1 MKWILLVGVGAAA
14 VTGFQQ
20 LPAVSFISN
29 SKKVRS
35 STGTA
40 GATAGGTRP
49 AASSLTT
56 DEEQDNHTKDRYV
69 APGNTPNGKK
79 KKKNTGSNNK
89 VKPRQKAKQQSS
101 SSFQGPRLPPP
112 LLVDYEQ
119 QHFNHRREAEQQET
133 RVHSDT
139 IAATCPHFAS
149 CAGCT
154 VAKAADTPVIAA
166 AQRYFAKERYQGG
179 PASSS
184 SSNSGSTTKK
194 NDHDSSDFLLVVP
207 TALTGWRTQAKLVA
221 ANKSS
226 SNKWMKN
233 GGCVFGLYQQGSH
246 DVLPIPQCVVHHPSI
261 NQAIALLEAATA
273 AANIGAYD
281 ETTREGDLRYVQLQ
295 TERTTGKVC
304 LTLVWNASSQKET
317 QPGLSRLVKQ
327 LEQQMTTVWHSI
339 WCHCNDGFGNTIFT
353 RKPDRWTRLA
363 GPEFLREPIPVAA
376 AASLDDDYNDTKSA
390 VAAAAGWFYFTPLTF
405 RQGNMDGFDI
415 LANDVARSIPGGSKV
430 CELYGGVGVLGL
442 TTLAYHQQRGYPL
455 QWLRC
460 SDENPANARC
470 FHRSTESLF
479 GGGLITSRSSRQSGR
494 RSPPQSSDNDGEI
507 TFAELM
513 KLGNLNDA
521 FQGSK
526 KNKYNAG
533 EGTVTATN
541 QVSYVVAS
549 AAQALLSGQALGANV
564 LIVDPPRKGLEEEVL
579 LELIKP
585 RNRDQPYG
593 EDATMDAGSEERINW
608 ANDINLLIYVSCGFD
623 ALARDCDRL
632 LSSRAGWSIKS
643 STGYLLFPGSDH
655 VETLA
660 IFQRR

>member
-1 MKWILLVGVGAAA
+1 
-14 VTGFQQ
+14 
-20 LPAVSFISN
+20 
-29 SKKVRS
+29 
-35 STGTA
+35 
-40 GATAGGTRP
+40 
-49 AASSLTT
+49 
-56 DEEQDNHTKDRYV
+56 
-69 APGNTPNGKK
+69 
-79 KKKNTGSNNK
+79 
-89 VKPRQKAKQQSS
+89 
-101 SSFQGPRLPPP
+101 
-112 LLVDYEQ
+112 
-119 QHFNHRREAEQQET
+119 
-133 RVHSDT
+133 
-139 IAATCPHFAS
+139 
-149 CAGCT
+149 
-154 VAKAADTPVIAA
+154 
-166 AQRYFAKERYQGG
+166 
-179 PASSS
+179 
-184 SSNSGSTTKK
+184 
-194 NDHDSSDFLLVVP
+194 VVP

-226 SNKWMKN
+226 TNKWMKN
-233 GGCVFGLYQQGSH
+233 VGCVFGLYQQGSH

-304 LTLVWNASSQKET
+304 LTLVWNASCQKET

-327 LEQQMTTVWHSI
+327 LEPQMTTVWHSI
-339 WCHCNDGFGNTIFT
+339 WCHCNDGMGNTIFT

-376 AASLDDDYNDTKSA
+376 ALDDDDDYNDTK
-390 VAAAAGWFYFTPLTF
+390 AATAAGWFYFTPLTF

-415 LANDVARSIPGGSKV
+415 LANDVARSIPGSSKV

-442 TTLAYHQQRGYPL
+442 TTLAHHQQQGDPL

-494 RSPPQSSDNDGEI
+494 RSPPQSSNDDDEI

-513 KLGNLNDA
+513 KLDNPNDA
-521 FQGSK
+521 FQGNK

-533 EGTVTATN
+533 EETVTAIN

-564 LIVDPPRKGLEEEVL
+564 LIVDPPRRGLEEEVL
-579 LELIKP
+579 AELIKP

-593 EDATMDAGSEERINW
+593 EDATMDNWSEERINW